1 MAGSSSKASCR
12 LSCSVVLGQAA
23 NFLESTGF
31 VLCAPLLSAYQEK
44 AGETE
49 KVFSWSRFLSDVE
62 IGCDSA
68 LQPGSYTFC
77 VAK

>member
-1 MAGSSSKASCR
+1 M
-12 LSCSVVLGQAA
+12 
-23 NFLESTGF
+23 
-31 VLCAPLLSAYQEK
+31 LCVPLLSGYQVKE

-62 IGCDSA
+62 MGCDSA
-68 LQPGSYTFC
+68 LQPGSYMFC